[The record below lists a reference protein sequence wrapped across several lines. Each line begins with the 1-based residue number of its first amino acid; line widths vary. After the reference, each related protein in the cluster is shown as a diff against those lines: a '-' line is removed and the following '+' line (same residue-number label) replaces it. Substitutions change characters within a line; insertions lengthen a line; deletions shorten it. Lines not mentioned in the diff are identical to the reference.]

1 LNLNEQD
8 NARRLGFARPR
19 RYLLAT
25 AQADLWLHK
34 KGFGRRSIVTQSL
47 YLKRDLLMSRPFGKI
62 HLKQSSGKDAFE
74 LKSNSG
80 SALNLSKRN
89 PLTVFP
95 SIQGQRA
102 NLFFKYTCIKSTLT
116 SSLGLQ

>member
-1 LNLNEQD
+1 MIHIKQD
-8 NARRLGFARPR
+8 NARRLEFARPLR
-19 RYLLAT
+19 HLLAT
-25 AQADLWLHK
+25 AQAGLWLHK

-80 SALNLSKRN
+80 
-89 PLTVFP
+89 
-95 SIQGQRA
+95 
-102 NLFFKYTCIKSTLT
+102 
-116 SSLGLQ
+116 